1 MNKLLSK
8 FKSAF
13 RRQGQAWVGLVI
25 SGVALVL
32 AVRGIHLREVMDALR
47 QAEYA
52 YFVLAALGLLAYL
65 WARSVR
71 WRILLQYG
79 GASIGLERVFWITNI
94 GYLVSNVFPFRLG
107 DPARAVIVGRDRGIT
122 IPAALSTVVIER
134 VLDML
139 MVVAILMGIT
149 PFIGGVGNAR
159 LAGGV
164 AGGVALCALALMLVL
179 AFRPEWGQ
187 TLLRWVLERI
197 PGLEETSRE
206 RWAESLDGLFAGLA
220 ALRSGRRSV
229 GLAVW
234 TVITWACVVA
244 FYGALIRAFLPHPPL
259 LAAPFLV
266 CVVGLGMALPSSPG
280 AMGVFQVVAR
290 YGLSIPFDI
299 PDGQAVTI
307 AFGVYAFQ
315 YILGCLLGIVGLGR
329 ESLSLTWLRTQ
340 AADVSTNV
348 EKMDLEEEE

>member
-1 MNKLLSK
+1 MNKFL
-8 FKSAF
+8 SAF
-13 RRQGQAWVGLVI
+13 KQHRRVWIGLLI
-25 SGVALVL
+25 SGIALVL
-32 AVRGIHLREVMDALR
+32 AVRGIRFREVMDALQ
-47 QAEYA
+47 QAEYV
-52 YFVLAALGLLAYL
+52 YFALAALGLLAYL
-65 WARSVR
+65 LARSVR

-94 GYLVSNVFPFRLG
+94 GYLVSNIFPFRLG
-107 DPARAVIVGRDRGIT
+107 DPARAVVVGRDREIT

-149 PFIGGVGNAR
+149 PFISGVGDAR

-164 AGGVALCALALMLVL
+164 AGGVALCTLALILVL
-179 AFRPEWGQ
+179 AFRPEWGRA
-187 TLLRWVLERI
+187 LLRWGLERI
-197 PGLEETSRE
+197 PRLEEASRE
-206 RWAESLDGLFAGLA
+206 RWAASLDGLFDGLA
-220 ALRSGRRSV
+220 SLRSARRSI
-229 GLAVW
+229 GLAIW

-290 YGLSIPFDI
+290 YGLSVPFDI

-307 AFGVYAFQ
+307 AFGVHAFQ
-315 YILGCLLGIVGLGR
+315 YILGCLLGVVGLGR
-329 ESLSLTWLRTQ
+329 ESLSLTWLRAQ
-340 AADVSTNV
+340 AADVSVNV
-348 EKMDLEEEE
+348 EEVE